1 MDIKDYQSCFT
12 KLEVC
17 HLGHGSLEADMAVRG
32 KKRLEETLF
41 TGEWTKNVTAGGCAN
56 FKGRLLY
63 RNTIKTLFPF
73 VATSGTS

>member
-1 MDIKDYQSCFT
+1 MEDFQKCFT

-41 TGEWTKNVTAGGCAN
+41 TGEWTKNVSAGGCAN
-56 FKGRLLY
+56 YKGEFAVLTKHAYSRP
-63 RNTIKTLFPF
+63 LFPKLHF
-73 VATSGTS
+73 ILI